1 MNTYNENRNTSPVLG
16 IKDKYLNQLHSDFE
30 LLSEIVLTQM
40 IKAEELVNDNHNKE
54 IVDILKRNE
63 KIINSLDVTIREK
76 VINAIMLFTPRAS
89 DLRRLMAYHDM
100 TISMERVGD
109 LIENI
114 TLALQD
120 MDFTITG
127 FESYK
132 RLLSK
137 MFNQTNKMLRK
148 AVFAFSGVSHEM
160 AYDTILMDDKVD
172 KLERKIERKL
182 AEDFNNQALSTQSL
196 VNMMNLNSLSY
207 FLERIGDKAVD
218 IAESAVYLI
227 EGKDI
232 RHDKSVKHSKKVE
245 SLEKKEKAD
254 KDSLEENSNIR
265 DKEGKTNSDD
275 Q

>member
-1 MNTYNENRNTSPVLG
+1 MNALNENRNTTPVLG
-16 IKDKYLNQLHSDFE
+16 IKDKYLDQLHSDFL

-40 IKAEELVNDNHNKE
+40 IKAEELVHDNKNKE
-54 IVDILKRNE
+54 IVDLLKRNE
-63 KIINSLDVTIREK
+63 KIINSLDVTIKEK

-114 TLALQD
+114 RLALQE
-120 MDFTITG
+120 MDFTIKG
-127 FESYK
+127 FEPYK
-132 RLLSK
+132 RLLCK
-137 MFNQTNKMLRK
+137 MFTQTDKMLRK
-148 AVFAFSGVSHEM
+148 AVFAFSGVSNEM

-182 AEDFNNQALSTQSL
+182 AEDFKDQSHDSQSL
-196 VNMMNLNSLSY
+196 VNMMNINSISY
-207 FLERIGDKAVD
+207 YLERIGDKAVD

-232 RHDKSVKHSKKVE
+232 RHDKVVKVSNKVVEDKVKK
-245 SLEKKEKAD
+245 SCKED
-254 KDSLEENSNIR
+254 NDIKDN
-265 DKEGKTNSDD
+265 

>member
-132 RLLSK
+132 RLLS
-137 MFNQTNKMLRK
+137 
-148 AVFAFSGVSHEM
+148 
-160 AYDTILMDDKVD
+160 I
-172 KLERKIERKL
+172 
-182 AEDFNNQALSTQSL
+182 
-196 VNMMNLNSLSY
+196 
-207 FLERIGDKAVD
+207 
-218 IAESAVYLI
+218 
-227 EGKDI
+227 
-232 RHDKSVKHSKKVE
+232 
-245 SLEKKEKAD
+245 EKKE
-254 KDSLEENSNIR
+254 LLYQLIR
-265 DKEGKTNSDD
+265 RQKSKGL
-275 Q
+275 

>member
-1 MNTYNENRNTSPVLG
+1 MNTLNENRSSTPVLG
-16 IKDKYLNQLHSDFE
+16 IKDKYLDQLHSDFQ

-40 IKAEELVNDNHNKE
+40 IKAEELVYDNHNKDL
-54 IVDILKRNE
+54 VDILKTNE
-63 KIINSLDVTIREK
+63 KLINSLDITIKEK

-114 TLALQD
+114 SLALKEI
-120 MDFTITG
+120 DFSIQG
-127 FESYK
+127 FDIYK
-132 RLLSK
+132 KLLGK
-137 MFNQTNKMLRK
+137 MFTQTDKMLRK

-182 AEDFNNQALSTQSL
+182 AEDFNNQILNTQSL
-196 VNMMNLNSLSY
+196 VNMMNLNSISY
-207 FLERIGDKAVD
+207 YLERIGDKAVD

-232 RHDKSVKHSKKVE
+232 RHDKFVKVSKKDE
-245 SLEKKEKAD
+245 AGD
-254 KDSLEENSNIR
+254 KFQKI
-265 DKEGKTNSDD
+265 DKEDIINK
-275 Q
+275 

>member
-1 MNTYNENRNTSPVLG
+1 MNTQSENINSTPVLG
-16 IKDKYLNQLHSDFE
+16 IKDKYLAQLHSDFL

-40 IKAEELVNDNHNKE
+40 IKAEELVYDNHNKD
-54 IVDILKRNE
+54 IVDLLKRNE
-63 KIINSLDVTIREK
+63 KVINSLDITIKEK

-114 TLALQD
+114 RLALQE
-120 MDFTITG
+120 MDFSIKG
-127 FESYK
+127 FEPYK
-132 RLLSK
+132 RLLGK
-137 MFNQTNKMLRK
+137 MFSQTDKMLRK

-182 AEDFNNQALSTQSL
+182 ADDFNSQVLNTQSL
-196 VNMMNLNSLSY
+196 VNMMNLNSISY
-207 FLERIGDKAVD
+207 YLERIGDKAVD

-232 RHDKSVKHSKKVE
+232 RHDKFVKVPKKDETAQKVDK
-245 SLEKKEKAD
+245 SDKAD
-254 KDSLEENSNIR
+254 KSNKE
-265 DKEGKTNSDD
+265 DKSKTDN

>member
-1 MNTYNENRNTSPVLG
+1 MNTLNENRSSTPVLG
-16 IKDKYLNQLHSDFE
+16 IKDKYLDQLHSDFQ

-40 IKAEELVNDNHNKE
+40 IKAEELVYDNHNKDL
-54 IVDILKRNE
+54 VDILKTNE
-63 KIINSLDVTIREK
+63 KLINSLDITIKEK

-114 TLALQD
+114 SLALKEI
-120 MDFTITG
+120 DFSIQG
-127 FESYK
+127 FEIYK
-132 RLLSK
+132 KLLGK
-137 MFNQTNKMLRK
+137 MFTQTDKMLRK

-182 AEDFNNQALSTQSL
+182 AEDFNNQVLNTQTL
-196 VNMMNLNSLSY
+196 VNMMNLNSISY
-207 FLERIGDKAVD
+207 YLERIGDKAVD

-232 RHDKSVKHSKKVE
+232 RHDKFVKVTKKDE
-245 SLEKKEKAD
+245 AGD
-254 KDSLEENSNIR
+254 KFQKI
-265 DKEGKTNSDD
+265 DKEDKT
-275 Q
+275 